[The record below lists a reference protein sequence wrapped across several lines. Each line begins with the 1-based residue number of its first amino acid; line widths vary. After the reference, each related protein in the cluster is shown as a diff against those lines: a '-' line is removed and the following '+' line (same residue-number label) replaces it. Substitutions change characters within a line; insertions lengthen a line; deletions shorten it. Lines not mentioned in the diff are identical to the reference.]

1 MSVRYTTTLAVAV
14 LGAVL
19 SAPPFVHAQ
28 HQHGGAPP
36 VARDNPAPRERQESH
51 LNLKDVLKA
60 ADRSLGALEK
70 AVRAQRG
77 PGPDGVSALRDYVSL
92 VGWVERQFV
101 GAEESGV
108 VDPRDAERA
117 RKSLAAQVHR
127 LAAMNSAEPGS
138 EAAVLVQ
145 QARDAAAAAVSA
157 VDAASAIAAPQHDH
171 QQHGSHRGGCGHH

>member
-1 MSVRYTTTLAVAV
+1 MRYKTMSAVAV

-28 HQHGGAPP
+28 HQHGGTPP
-36 VARDNPAPRERQESH
+36 VARDNPASRERQESP

-77 PGPDGVSALRDYVSL
+77 PGPEGESAVRDYVNL

-101 GAEESGV
+101 DAEQNGV
-108 VDPRDAERA
+108 VDPHDAERA
-117 RKSLAAQVHR
+117 KKSLAAQARR
-127 LAAMNSAEPGS
+127 LAAMSAAEPGS
-138 EAAVLVQ
+138 EAAVLVE
-145 QARDAAAAAVSA
+145 QAQEAASAAVSA
-157 VDAASAIAAPQHDH
+157 VDAAFAIAAPQHDH
-171 QQHGSHRGGCGHH
+171 QQRGSHRGGCGHH

>member
-1 MSVRYTTTLAVAV
+1 MRYTTMSAVAV

-36 VARDNPAPRERQESH
+36 VARENPASRERQQSP

-70 AVRAQRG
+70 ALRAQRG
-77 PGPDGVSALRDYVSL
+77 PGPDGESAVRDYGNL

-101 GAEESGV
+101 DAEEKGV

-117 RKSLAAQVHR
+117 RKALAAHARR
-127 LAAMNSAEPGS
+127 LAAMSALGPNS
-138 EAAVLVQ
+138 EAAVLVE
-145 QARDAAAAAVSA
+145 QAQEAASAAASA
-157 VDAASAIAAPQHDH
+157 VDAASAVAVPQHGH
-171 QQHGSHRGGCGHH
+171 QQQGSHRGECGHH